1 MEVPV
6 GTRLTLEGDSLTSL
20 VRRTGCPARMETPDR
35 APGSIAALL
44 REQGVH
50 SSVGAP
56 VVVKGRVWGVM
67 AAAWRQQ
74 QPILSDTEDRMGQ
87 FTELVATAIANAH
100 SSAQLSASRA
110 RVVATADDTRRRIE
124 RDLTNES
131 CGPELL

>member
-1 MEVPV
+1 
-6 GTRLTLEGDSLTSL
+6 
-20 VRRTGCPARMETPDR
+20 
-35 APGSIAALL
+35 
-44 REQGVH
+44 
-50 SSVGAP
+50 
-56 VVVKGRVWGVM
+56 M